1 LLKKKFGY
9 RAWFYFRQ
17 GWTTYFAFIFA
28 AINTLTVTYYLA
40 IDEYPTLK
48 ALFPSF
54 LNYVIILVAIG
65 IPVLT
70 YIGYI
75 HYRKSSAYAS
85 EAEISVEQNPYW
97 YKVPPGFSKEVQWP
111 LFLKFSEILIK
122 LSKNEKLSDQDVSD
136 IEELQ
141 KKMKKLING
150 EAVGTR
156 ESKIPKQ

>member
-1 LLKKKFGY
+1 
-9 RAWFYFRQ
+9 
-17 GWTTYFAFIFA
+17 
-28 AINTLTVTYYLA
+28 
-40 IDEYPTLK
+40 
-48 ALFPSF
+48 
-54 LNYVIILVAIG
+54 VIILVVIG
-65 IPVLT
+65 VPVLT